1 MILIQQLVDQTGF
14 HPQLVHAQTQIQES
28 MLMEII
34 VRATIQ
40 ALAPIVC
47 VMQMMTKVA
56 LHTLIAVLV
65 AEDQNQRFAP

>member
-14 HPQLVHAQTQIQES
+14 HPQLVHAQTQIQEL

-40 ALAPIVC
+40 VLAQIVY
-47 VMQMMTKVA
+47 VMPVMTQVA
-56 LHTLIAVLV
+56 LHILIAVPV
-65 AEDQNQRFAP
+65 VEDQNQRFVP

>member
-14 HPQLVHAQTQIQES
+14 HPQSAHVQTQIQEL
-28 MLMEII
+28 MPMEII

-40 ALAPIVC
+40 ALVPIVC
-47 VMQMMTKVA
+47 VMRVMTQVA
-56 LHTLIAVLV
+56 LHMLIAVPV

>member
-1 MILIQQLVDQTGF
+1 MIQIQQLVDQTGF
-14 HPQLVHAQTQIQES
+14 HPQLVHAQTQIQEP

-40 ALAPIVC
+40 ALAQIVC

-65 AEDQNQRFAP
+65 AEDQNQRFVP